1 MLMDTDDDDNFSDA
15 IYRERGISLQGLRS
29 LYIYVDTPNARAGF
43 HNLDYIVAYQG
54 EEMERLLKETHSE
67 RMRAIKGAFPAI
79 EAKIREAGIEIIPF
93 EEGFHNPALPRLV
106 VTMHLGK
113 PKKNASFSAI
123 MHLEQEVQLVRDP
136 SVKFKLTT
144 WETGLAKRKYKYNG
158 IEWVLGQCLDS
169 FLFFYR
175 HVNPAQA

>member
-1 MLMDTDDDDNFSDA
+1 MDTDNFGDA
-15 IYRERGISLQGLRS
+15 IYRERGISLQGLQS
-29 LYIYVDTPNARAGF
+29 LYIYVKTPNAWAAFYENRVYF
-43 HNLDYIVAYQG
+43 VASQG
-54 EEMERLLKETHSE
+54 EEMDRLLEAAHTE
-67 RMRAIKGAFPAI
+67 RMKVIKSAFPSI
-79 EAKIREAGIEIIPF
+79 ENKIREAGIEIIPV
-93 EEGFHNPALPRLV
+93 EERRKNPECPCLV

-113 PKKNASFSAI
+113 PKKNAWFSAS

-136 SVKFKLTT
+136 SVKFRLTT

-158 IEWVLGQCLDS
+158 IEWVLSECIDS